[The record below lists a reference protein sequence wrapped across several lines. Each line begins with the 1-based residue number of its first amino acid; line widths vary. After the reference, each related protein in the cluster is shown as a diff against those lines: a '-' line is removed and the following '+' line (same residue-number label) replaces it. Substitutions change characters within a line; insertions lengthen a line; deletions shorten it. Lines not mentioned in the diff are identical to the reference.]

1 MHRHY
6 EVLKRNHIFDDMT
19 VEDMKNMGECFKPK
33 TLYFRKGDFVF
44 SEGEI
49 FKNIAIVVTGIINIY
64 KEDADGNRV
73 LIEQAEPGAILD
85 ESITVKKDFKVN
97 VGAEVSVDSELI
109 AVPFEKLATVCREKC
124 PFHVKLLSNVVRLI
138 ASNHNTLT
146 MKVDYLCKKSIRHK
160 LLSFLKFQAE
170 KYKNKEFDI
179 TFDRKE
185 LAEFLF
191 VDRSA
196 LSRELG
202 RMQRDKIILFHKN
215 HFKILNENAL

>member
-1 MHRHY
+1 MHHHY

-19 VEDMKNMGECFKPK
+19 VDDLRSMGECFKPK
-33 TLYFRKGDFVF
+33 TLYFHKGDLVF

-73 LIEQAEPGAILD
+73 IIEQAEPGAILD
-85 ESITVKKDFKVN
+85 ESITVKKDYKVN
-97 VGAEVSVDSELI
+97 VCAEVSVDSEVI
-109 AVPFEKLATVCREKC
+109 AVPFDKLVTVCKGRC

-146 MKVDYLCKKSIRHK
+146 LKVDYLSKKSIRHK
-160 LLSFLKFQAE
+160 LLSFFKFQVE

-185 LAEFLF
+185 LSEFLF

-202 RMQRDKIILFHKN
+202 RMQRDKIIEFHKN
-215 HFKILNENAL
+215 HFKILKENAL